1 MSTTIG
7 KCSICQKSLY
17 NDNKIQVTAS
27 CGHKF
32 HRECTQQ
39 RFIKWKSNECP
50 ICRRES
56 ALSDVFASSSM
67 IRNNQDRSGK
77 KTYNE
82 KIDHVAS
89 GRNKSR
95 SSDAKEKE
103 KNENQW
109 QCLVCS
115 MKNSASSRQCQ
126 TCDVPKTSSS
136 SIIVA
141 PKSTKITKQPSDEKS
156 SVHIPV

>member
-1 MSTTIG
+1 
-7 KCSICQKSLY
+7 
-17 NDNKIQVTAS
+17 
-27 CGHKF
+27 
-32 HRECTQQ
+32 
-39 RFIKWKSNECP
+39 
-50 ICRRES
+50 
-56 ALSDVFASSSM
+56 
-67 IRNNQDRSGK
+67 
-77 KTYNE
+77 NE

>member
-1 MSTTIG
+1 MT
-7 KCSICQKSLY
+7 
-17 NDNKIQVTAS
+17 DVKIWRK
-27 CGHKF
+27 H
-32 HRECTQQ
+32 
-39 RFIKWKSNECP
+39 
-50 ICRRES
+50 
-56 ALSDVFASSSM
+56 
-67 IRNNQDRSGK
+67 
-77 KTYNE
+77 NE